1 MCGREFREE
10 KRERICPEKCSKN
23 AQNLFFFF
31 FFFLVE
37 IWGSEGLNKG
47 LAHFSRLNGHFLY
60 VKLTRRP
67 LYVCRFGYADI
78 NNFVF
83 FPLNFDSIFEGI
95 AGL

>member
-1 MCGREFREE
+1 MCVGENLER
-10 KRERICPEKCSKN
+10 KREREF
-23 AQNLFFFF
+23 AQKSAPKMPKIFFY
-31 FFFLVE
+31 FFLVE

-83 FPLNFDSIFEGI
+83 FPLDFDSIFEGI